1 MTIGLCWG
9 VRCSLPAVALVLVTA
24 CGARSEL
31 DAPSIPDAGQQPPVG
46 LPPIDPACAAGSST
60 STFPPFV
67 PLVPPDEPA
76 GCGNGFELGD
86 ATHGSTYTLATNQPA
101 GSESMTLDVDFATYE
116 KADGV
121 IITGVYADGTSY
133 TLLDTCRLQTS
144 TSGDPTGG
152 QTRPPDETIRQFR
165 LTLEAGTMKLIVD
178 FGGVVSPMYI
188 QVLGLCDFTVAPFSH
203 AVSWQTVP

>member
-1 MTIGLCWG
+1 
-9 VRCSLPAVALVLVTA
+9 VRSFGSSLPAVALVLITA

-31 DAPSIPDAGQQPPVG
+31 DAPNLPDSGPPVG
-46 LPPIDPACAAGSST
+46 LPPIDPVCAAGGSA

-76 GCGNGFELGD
+76 DCGNGFEVGD
-86 ATHGSTYTLATNQPA
+86 ATPGSTYTLATNQAA
-101 GSESMTLDVDFATYE
+101 GSAGMTLDVDFATYE

-121 IITGVYADGTSY
+121 IINGVYADGTSY
-133 TLLDTCRLQTS
+133 TLLDTCRLQTW
-144 TSGDPTGG
+144 TAGDPTGG
-152 QTRPPDETIRQFR
+152 HVRPPDETIRQFR
-165 LTLEAGTMKLIVD
+165 LNLEAGTMKLIVD

-188 QVLGLCDFTVAPFSH
+188 QVLGLCDFMVAPFSD